1 MAEAGDGAVGGGDD
15 RRAPNSNVAD
25 LLQKMNLTAEEG
37 TVAKFSDDEEDM
49 DAAVVEWELVG
60 KVLSPSTLH
69 INTIRGAMTRAW
81 GNPYGMKLRS
91 IGERGDN
98 LFVVEFAS
106 KLDMDRV
113 LAGTPWV
120 VGKHA
125 VIMKEY
131 DEKMRP
137 SEICFDQMDIPV
149 RILNLPLGWMNEHRG
164 TRAMKLLGDV
174 RQMDIDEDG
183 KASGAFLRARVSVV
197 INKPIK
203 RGVLLK
209 MYKTGDPQ
217 WFDA

>member
-1 MAEAGDGAVGGGDD
+1 
-15 RRAPNSNVAD
+15 
-25 LLQKMNLTAEEG
+25 
-37 TVAKFSDDEEDM
+37 
-49 DAAVVEWELVG
+49 
-60 KVLSPSTLH
+60 
-69 INTIRGAMTRAW
+69 
-81 GNPYGMKLRS
+81 
-91 IGERGDN
+91 
-98 LFVVEFAS
+98 
-106 KLDMDRV
+106 
-113 LAGTPWV
+113 
-120 VGKHA
+120 
-125 VIMKEY
+125 
-131 DEKMRP
+131 
-137 SEICFDQMDIPV
+137 MDIPV